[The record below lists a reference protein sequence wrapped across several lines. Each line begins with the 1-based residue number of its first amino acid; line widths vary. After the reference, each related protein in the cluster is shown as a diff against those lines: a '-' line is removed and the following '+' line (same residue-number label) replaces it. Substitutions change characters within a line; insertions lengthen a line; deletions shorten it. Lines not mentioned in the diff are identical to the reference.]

1 MSAKIVIIGAGA
13 FGWTTCMVRDLLV
26 YKAFEGTTFV
36 LMDINESRLPFA
48 ARAAERIIRE
58 GGHEAKVVT
67 TTSRAK
73 ALEGADGVVSGL
85 GGSVD
90 IWRHDI
96 EIPKKYGVDV
106 AIGDTRGPS
115 GILRALRTI
124 PLMLDICGDIEK
136 YCPKAIFLNY
146 TNPMPMLCRAMQ
158 TQYPKLNIAGLCH
171 SVQGTA
177 EMLARWIGAKNDE
190 ITYTCAGI
198 NHQSFYLEFLRNGE
212 DAYPAIRKA
221 VEDPEIY
228 REEIVRNEIFKALGY
243 FPTETSGHNSE
254 YCAWFRKRQDL
265 IEKYCLA
272 AKDPYGAHAYGLKNF
287 LKKVSSWEEMA
298 AEWLSQPLD
307 LKPSHEYGAG
317 IFNAVF
323 GDGTPYKFNG
333 NVRNFALVDN
343 LPYGACVEV
352 PVLASRRG
360 FEPIHVGPLPNQV
373 AALVQTNA
381 ICEEMAVE
389 GSLTG
394 DIRKVYQACIYDPLA
409 SAVLCLE
416 EIRLMLKE
424 MLEKSRDYLPQF
436 KDLGGI

>member
-1 MSAKIVIIGAGA
+1 MSARITIIGAGA
-13 FGWTTCMVRDLLV
+13 FGWTTCMVRDILA

-36 LMDINESRLPFA
+36 LMDVNENRLPFA
-48 ARAAERIIRE
+48 AQAAERIIRE
-58 GGHEAKVVT
+58 SGHEAKVVT
-67 TTSRAK
+67 TTSRPE

-136 YCPKAIFLNY
+136 YAPGAIFLNY

-177 EMLARWIGAKNDE
+177 EMLARWIGAKDEE

-221 VEDPEIY
+221 IEDPEIY

-287 LKKVSSWEEMA
+287 LKKVSSWEQMA
-298 AEWLSQPLD
+298 GEWMSKPLD

-323 GDGTPYKFNG
+323 GDRTPYKFNG
-333 NVRNFALVDN
+333 NVRNFGLVDN
-343 LPYGACVEV
+343 LPHGACVEV

-409 SAVLCLE
+409 SAVLSLE
-416 EIRLMLKE
+416 EIRVMLEE
-424 MLEKSRDYLPQF
+424 MLEKNRDYLPQF
-436 KDLGGI
+436 KHLKL